1 METRTLGRT
10 RLHVS
15 ALGLG
20 GIKFGAMDQAV
31 VDELVAGAIDSGINI
46 IDTARGYG
54 DSEQRLGHAL
64 VGRRDKVILSSKSG
78 ARTAPEMRKELETS
92 LRLLKTDYIDIY
104 MAHNLRLADEYDL
117 ASGPGGAVEELERA
131 RDEGLIRHVAISCHR
146 YQDTFAR
153 AIESGRFD
161 VVMVAY
167 NMLNDELMDERI
179 LPLARQHNI
188 GTLIMKPLGGG
199 VLGHAPETVTL
210 EGSTGAITP
219 ADAIAFVLA
228 NPNVDCAVVGMQTV
242 AELEEDVAAVARAG
256 DLGAEAK
263 SAMVEAAEAL
273 GKDFCRACG
282 YCQPCPSGILIPVI
296 LRHLFYAKQYGL
308 VEWSRGRYGMVEIK
322 ADTCTRCEE
331 CLPKCPYDLAIPDLL
346 EEVHALLG

>member
-1 METRTLGRT
+1 MDMRTLGRT
-10 RLHVS
+10 GLEVS

-20 GIKFGAMDQAV
+20 TIKFGGMDQGV
-31 VDELVAGAIDSGINI
+31 VDELVASAVDSGVNI
-46 IDTARGYG
+46 MDTASGYG
-54 DSEQRLGHAL
+54 DSEQKLGNAL
-64 VGRRDKVILSSKSG
+64 VGRREEVILCSKS
-78 ARTAPEMRKELETS
+78 AVRTAPEMRKDLETS
-92 LRLLKTDYIDIY
+92 LRLLKTDCIDIY
-104 MAHNLRLADEYDL
+104 MAHNLRLPEEYDL
-117 ASGPGGAVEELERA
+117 ASGPGGAIEELERA

-146 YQDTFAR
+146 YQDTLAR
-153 AIESGRFD
+153 AITSGRFD

-167 NMLNDELMDERI
+167 NVLNDELMDERI
-179 LPLARQHNI
+179 LPMARQHNI

-199 VLGHAPETVTL
+199 VLGHAPDAVTL
-210 EGSTGAITP
+210 EGSAGAITP

-242 AELEEDVAAVARAG
+242 AELEEDLAAVARAG
-256 DLGAEAK
+256 DLRADEI

-282 YCQPCPSGILIPVI
+282 YCQPCPNGILIPVI

-308 VEWSRGRYGMVEIK
+308 GEWARGRYGMVEVK

-331 CLPKCPYDLAIPDLL
+331 CLEKCPYDLAIPDLL
-346 EEVHALLG
+346 EEAHALLG